1 MHGLE
6 TKFQLATPKISCNSN
21 KTLCMASTN
30 VLNDAIVRRSANY
43 QKPVW
48 NDDYIQSLS
57 NAYVDKSLE
66 KRHDELKREV
76 RMMFDK
82 VMNPLDQLELID
94 ILQGLGLAYHFED
107 QIKRTSES
115 LYYNINNGAENIW
128 CCDNLYATALAFR
141 LLRQHRYHV
150 SSDCFKN
157 FQDNMGNFKATNIEN
172 IEGLLSLYEAS
183 YLSIEGETLLDEAK
197 CFASKHLKEF
207 VKNEG
212 CDASMVKKIIHSLEI
227 PLHWRLP
234 ILEARWF
241 MDIYSKSSKM
251 NPLLLELAKLNFN
264 KVQAIYQDDL
274 KLASRWWS
282 NIGLGE
288 KFSFARS
295 RLVESFLW
303 NVGVASEPHLRY
315 FRRMSAALYQLITMV
330 DDVYDVYG
338 TIEELEHFTNAME
351 RWDTNA
357 LENLPNYM
365 KMCFLAAYN
374 YVNEIAFDVLKEK
387 GFYIIPYLKKGWV
400 DLCKAYMKE
409 AKWYHSGYKPS
420 FDEYLENGWVSI
432 GGPNV
437 LIHNYFMGANPI
449 KMEELTCFEQDYPN
463 IVYLSQMIFR
473 LTGDLG
479 TCSRE
484 IRVGDVPKSIECYM
498 NEKGVSESEAK
509 EHVRSLIDLTW
520 KKMNEDILTSSSFPH
535 SFKEVA
541 MNVARMS
548 LWMYQFAD
556 GHTDQDPV
564 TKDRIAS
571 LLIEPVL

>member
-1 MHGLE
+1 MALHRLDFSPNFPLSKLHGLE
-6 TKFQLATPKISCNSN
+6 TKFLVATPKISCNSN

-30 VLNDAIVRRSANY
+30 VLNDAIVRRSAKN

-82 VMNPLDQLELID
+82 VLNTLDQLELID
-94 ILQGLGLAYHFED
+94 ILQRLGLAYHFED
-107 QIKRTSES
+107 QIKRSLES
-115 LYYNINNGAENIW
+115 LYDNINNGAENIW
-128 CCDNLYATALAFR
+128 Y
-141 LLRQHRYHV
+141 
-150 SSDCFKN
+150 CFKN
-157 FQDNMGNFKATNIEN
+157 FQDNMGNFKATTIEN

-197 CFASKHLKEF
+197 CFTSKHLKEF

-212 CDASMVKKIIHSLEI
+212 CDTSMVKKIGHSLEI

-251 NPLLLELAKLNFN
+251 NSLLLELSKLDFN
-264 KVQAIYQDDL
+264 KVQAIYHDDL

-315 FRRMSAALYQLITMV
+315 FRRMSAALYQLITMI

-338 TIEELEHFTNAME
+338 TIEELELFTNAME
-351 RWDTNA
+351 RWDTDA

-387 GFYIIPYLKKGWV
+387 GFNIIPYLKKGWV

-420 FDEYLENGWVSI
+420 FDEYLENGWVSF

-437 LIHNYFMGANPI
+437 LIHNYFMAANPI
-449 KMEELTCFEQDYPN
+449 TMEALTCFEQDYPN
-463 IVYLSQMIFR
+463 IVYLSQMIFH

-479 TCSRE
+479 TCLRE
-484 IRVGDVPKSIECYM
+484 IRVGDVPKSMECYM

-520 KKMNEDILTSSSFPH
+520 KKMNEDVLTSSPFPH
-535 SFKEVA
+535 SFKEIA

-548 LWMYQFAD
+548 LWMYEFAD
-556 GHTDQDPV
+556 GHTDEDPV

>member
-1 MHGLE
+1 
-6 TKFQLATPKISCNSN
+6 
-21 KTLCMASTN
+21 
-30 VLNDAIVRRSANY
+30 
-43 QKPVW
+43 
-48 NDDYIQSLS
+48 
-57 NAYVDKSLE
+57 
-66 KRHDELKREV
+66 
-76 RMMFDK
+76 
-82 VMNPLDQLELID
+82 
-94 ILQGLGLAYHFED
+94 
-107 QIKRTSES
+107 
-115 LYYNINNGAENIW
+115 
-128 CCDNLYATALAFR
+128 
-141 LLRQHRYHV
+141 
-150 SSDCFKN
+150 
-157 FQDNMGNFKATNIEN
+157 
-172 IEGLLSLYEAS
+172 
-183 YLSIEGETLLDEAK
+183 
-197 CFASKHLKEF
+197 
-207 VKNEG
+207 
-212 CDASMVKKIIHSLEI
+212 
-227 PLHWRLP
+227 
-234 ILEARWF
+234 
-241 MDIYSKSSKM
+241 
-251 NPLLLELAKLNFN
+251 
-264 KVQAIYQDDL
+264 
-274 KLASRWWS
+274 
-282 NIGLGE
+282 
-288 KFSFARS
+288 
-295 RLVESFLW
+295 
-303 NVGVASEPHLRY
+303 
-315 FRRMSAALYQLITMV
+315 MSAALYQLITVV

-338 TIEELEHFTNAME
+338 TIEELELFTNAVE
-351 RWDTNA
+351 RWDTDE
-357 LENLPNYM
+357 LENLPDYM
-365 KMCFLAAYN
+365 KMSFLAVHN
-374 YVNEIAFDVLKEK
+374 Y
-387 GFYIIPYLKKGWV
+387 WV

-479 TCSRE
+479 TYSRE
-484 IRVGDVPKSIECYM
+484 IRVGDVTKSIECYM